1 MQRVVLKALVFACG
15 VVLAFGLAYGSQRLH
30 QRTLDANSTPTAP
43 VTLVAPPA
51 SSRPQAQPINN
62 PLRALSAAARR
73 SRLEQAIQEGTL
85 DSMQLLS
92 PQILRG
98 LPDYRSV
105 TLPVVKE
112 SLLLALIAKFSE
124 QDWIDWPRAAFAHR
138 NGPTPARSFVDDVRI
153 VNSDLGRYLETAGYL
168 FHVLYL
174 RSMQGEP
181 VNLREEALNLT
192 RNAERILANRKVRA
206 VPARALLE
214 PEIVSDTVFVREF
227 ERKRGDF
234 ILFYAAEHPQ
244 ELERQLILLLGLDGN
259 FATAE
264 HLTSIAD
271 ILRTSALSGSPRFRD
286 RVLRLTVESPSVQ
299 LFIERSPRI
308 RRALAELYLI
318 GVVDAL
324 EEHDTRRALLFLNQ
338 SIAVQP
344 GLRAQELLAK
354 SIQSNA
360 DKLVLEGNEE
370 GDGSA
375 AEAGSRSKSLLAAD
389 DERSRESGAGE
400 ESASEES
407 EQEASEE
414 GGTSSVSLPER
425 GRTGSGGLSIFSLL
439 VVAVIGGVVV
449 MVVLYRR
456 GVKLSAP
463 PTPAVPSAKP
473 ASVRMTSPSAVDFG
487 PEPEIANRGR
497 N

>member
-1 MQRVVLKALVFACG
+1 MQRVVLKAVVFALG

-30 QRTLDANSTPTAP
+30 QRTLESGSTSNTP
-43 VTLVAPPA
+43 VPLVAPPA
-51 SSRPQAQPINN
+51 SSRPPRAEPINN
-62 PLRALSAAARR
+62 PLRSMSVAARR
-73 SRLEQAIQEGTL
+73 TRLEQAVQEGTL

-105 TLPVVKE
+105 ILPIVKE
-112 SLLLALIAKFSE
+112 SLLIALVSKFSE
-124 QDWIDWPRAAFAHR
+124 QDWIDWPRAAFAQR
-138 NGPTPARSFVDDVRI
+138 NGPTAARSFVDDVRI
-153 VNSDLGRYLETAGYL
+153 VNSDLGRYLETAAYL

-174 RSMQGEP
+174 RSMQGEG

-214 PEIVSDTVFVREF
+214 PEIVSDTVFLREF

-299 LFIERSPRI
+299 LFIERSPRV

-344 GLRAQELLAK
+344 GLRAQELLAE
-354 SIQSNA
+354 SIKTRA
-360 DKLVLEGNEE
+360 DKLVKEGEAPSDEEQANEAPE
-370 GDGSA
+370 PADEPEAKPAREEEREARGDEEVAEEPGS
-375 AEAGSRSKSLLAAD
+375 
-389 DERSRESGAGE
+389 
-400 ESASEES
+400 
-407 EQEASEE
+407 
-414 GGTSSVSLPER
+414 GGVSLPDR
-425 GRTGSGGLSIFSLL
+425 DRASSGGPTFFSLL
-439 VVAVIGGVVV
+439 LVAVVGGIAV
-449 MVVLYRR
+449 MIVLYRR

-463 PTPAVPSAKP
+463 PTPAVPAAKP
-473 ASVRMTSPSAVDFG
+473 ASVRMTSPTAVDFG
-487 PEPEIANRGR
+487 AEPDVVNRGR